1 MTKLLVVFAALFAA
15 GMLVVPT
22 VSLASEIAAQVA

>member
-1 MTKLLVVFAALFAA
+1 MTKFLVVFAALFAA

-22 VSLASEIAAQVA
+22 VSLAADAAVQVA